1 MNFQQG
7 FPIEHNLNLIVLW
20 FNHSRDALWV
30 RILRFELEKH
40 WQYLYMSS
48 DCHTLWLRTWFG
60 WCFRRT
66 RKLKEQLACCRLLC
80 ARRSFKPLALEPGAF
95 FPNLKGISI
104 INSNLLTLE
113 AKDLKPFRGLLHLR
127 LLANS
132 LTTLKG
138 DLFKL
143 TLSLRYIDFQRN
155 LIQRV
160 GYGLLKDLQ
169 PVVEVADFSN
179 NICIN
184 SCASLPRIYG
194 WETAFIRF
202 VTLLEENCIAK
213 SEMLTTE
220 PPPTPDCRLI
230 DSTNTSGECSLRCSL
245 GKEVD
250 EIKSEVT
257 ELGKLVKEFGSIPA
271 TP

>member
-1 MNFQQG
+1 M
-7 FPIEHNLNLIVLW
+7 L
-20 FNHSRDALWV
+20 
-30 RILRFELEKH
+30 FECEYYDSNWKNIGSIYTCQATVIH
-40 WQYLYMSS
+40 S
-48 DCHTLWLRTWFG
+48 DCEPDLVDVFG
-60 WCFRRT
+60 EHESERNNSHVAGFSVQEEV
-66 RKLKEQLACCRLLC
+66 LNHLPSNLAH
-80 ARRSFKPLALEPGAF
+80 F

-138 DLFKL
+138 DLFKF

-230 DSTNTSGECSLRCSL
+230 DSTNISGECSLRCSL